1 LFGSIGALPNGALKT
16 TTLVGAG
23 QTFSSVPTTALLL
36 HFSYSEVNMG
46 LDMYAYTAAKAEADY
61 ETGQR
66 ELAYWRKHP
75 NLHGWMERLAESKNV
90 EYGSFNGVELE
101 LTWEDLDELER
112 AITHNQLP
120 PTQGFFFGNES
131 DDFYKEQDLEFVKKA
146 RAELFMGL
154 KVFYNSSW

>member
-1 LFGSIGALPNGALKT
+1 
-16 TTLVGAG
+16 
-23 QTFSSVPTTALLL
+23 
-36 HFSYSEVNMG
+36 MG

-75 NLHGWMERLAESKNV
+75 NLHGWMHRLWESKGNQ
-90 EYGSFNGVELE
+90 GDFNGDELE

-112 AITHNQLP
+112 AVTHGQLP
-120 PTQGFFFGNES
+120 STQGFFFGNEA
-131 DDFYKEQDLEFVKKA
+131 DEHYKEDDLAFIKRA
-146 RAELFMGL
+146 RAELFLGL